1 MTKKTAF
8 RGGGVNHRH
17 RGYSLRLMTVLA
29 EFVGLT
35 FLHGPEW
42 IMDCVMGQAGGRDLR
57 SPEKEDDDG
66 RASDDK
72 GQVEEA
78 DIFLFGRMS
87 HGASVS

>member
-1 MTKKTAF
+1 
-8 RGGGVNHRH
+8 
-17 RGYSLRLMTVLA
+17 
-29 EFVGLT
+29 
-35 FLHGPEW
+35 
-42 IMDCVMGQAGGRDLR
+42 MDCVMGQAGGSDLR